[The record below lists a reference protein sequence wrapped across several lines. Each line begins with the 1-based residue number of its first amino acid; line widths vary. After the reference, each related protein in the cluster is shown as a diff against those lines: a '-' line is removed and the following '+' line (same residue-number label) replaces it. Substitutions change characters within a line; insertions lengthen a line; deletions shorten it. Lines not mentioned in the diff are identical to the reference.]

1 MNHEIKQTVLEN
13 IDNMSEVTDSIT
25 TTNTNKK
32 ESELKD
38 DPPKKSRKK
47 RTQNNKNH
55 AAAVTATHLTFT
67 IGRMI
72 AGKKGGPS
80 EELNEE
86 ENLTEAYKAYFESKG
101 ISDIPPGCSLLIV
114 LFAYSA
120 RIIKEEQSQSKIEKI
135 FGWIKKRFSSKQKRV
150 SINAAQSDNR
160 ND

>member
-1 MNHEIKQTVLEN
+1 
-13 IDNMSEVTDSIT
+13 MSEVTDSIT
-25 TTNTNKK
+25 TNNTNKN

-47 RTQNNKNH
+47 RTQNKNH

-86 ENLTEAYKAYFESKG
+86 ENITEAYKAYFESKG
-101 ISDIPPGCSLLIV
+101 IADIPPGCSLLIV

-135 FGWIKKRFSSKQKRV
+135 VGWVKKRFSSKLKRV